1 MEPWFAIQT
10 IKLLFSSRLIR
21 LISSFLSNRK
31 FKVMVEGELSSPQ
44 DKQAEVLQS
53 SVLAPTLYGVYSLYI
68 YYTPQTPGVYLAL
81 FADDTYMY
89 NVYIQQGY
97 VLRQL
102 QRGLTS
108 KKSWCGRWN
117 IKINEDKTQAIYF
130 FHRRRPVEAYVT
142 LKGWHVPS

>member
-1 MEPWFAIQT
+1 
-10 IKLLFSSRLIR
+10 
-21 LISSFLSNRK
+21 
-31 FKVMVEGELSSPQ
+31 MVEGELSTPQ

-53 SVLAPTLYGVYSLYI
+53 SILAPTLYGVYSLYI

-130 FHRRRPVEAYVT
+130 FHRRRPVEAYLT
-142 LKGWHVPS
+142 LKGRHVPFVKKRKIPWCNF